1 MWEQLFAASHSRL
14 QQGLC
19 ICARLEFRGPALSS
33 SAAARGVGP
42 RGSPGAGGPT
52 IVCGDVGIWHT
63 ARASLWAGALNEEKK
78 KGWSAGCAPG
88 ECTPPA
94 RAGGGEECLRA
105 VSSAPRTGPD
115 PRGDCV
121 QTFARL
127 HAHRARLLSIALPAD
142 ARRNGK
148 LTFSAA
154 VRVRILRPSSQGRR
168 S

>member
-94 RAGGGEECLRA
+94 RAGGGEERGGGEDA
-105 VSSAPRTGPD
+105 TQEEERESRKSAQVVGKISWNRGNSPLTATGSRWRTG
-115 PRGDCV
+115 
-121 QTFARL
+121 
-127 HAHRARLLSIALPAD
+127 
-142 ARRNGK
+142 
-148 LTFSAA
+148 
-154 VRVRILRPSSQGRR
+154 
-168 S
+168 